1 LYFFCQLLVWYQK
14 HCFGLR
20 RYDKLLKKQNAIIN
34 KKLLVFYL
42 LLRGWAIAEIKKTYS
57 QKKSKL
63 LIIFFVSLRKNSTC
77 FMSGSYKKY
86 QTFRKE
92 FPVFTYESFSVVR
105 SEKKITLEFLF
116 VVNNQMKFRPTLT
129 LPERSFYSVD
139 VLSNEQINILAFH
152 IGMIELVSYWKATC
166 SPTVV
171 IKPFAL
177 SNEQIDWWKKLYFQ
191 GLGEFF
197 YVNEIATNVS
207 DFMTIETVSDVV
219 LEKQQFNLD
228 GDSRLRGND
237 RTGKTIVPI
246 GGGKDSVVTLE
257 LLRKS
262 MVEIRPMIINPRG
275 ATLNCAKIAGF
286 ERDDIIEVNRTICPQ
301 LLELNAQG
309 FLNGHTP
316 FSAMLA
322 FVSLLTSAITGMKHI
337 ALSNESSANEATVLG
352 TDVNHQY
359 SKSLEFENDFRDYV
373 KKFISDDFDYYSFLR
388 PYNELK
394 IAEYFSGFPQYHSVF
409 RSCNVGSKDDIWCCK
424 CAKCLFAYII
434 LSPFIAPEKMI
445 EIFGTDL
452 LNNNVETLH
461 ATSLQYEFNQLIGI
475 EKTKPFECVGTIDE
489 VNTALSLCIQRF
501 PNYTPTLIE
510 YYKTLS

>member
-1 LYFFCQLLVWYQK
+1 
-14 HCFGLR
+14 
-20 RYDKLLKKQNAIIN
+20 
-34 KKLLVFYL
+34 
-42 LLRGWAIAEIKKTYS
+42 
-57 QKKSKL
+57 
-63 LIIFFVSLRKNSTC
+63 
-77 FMSGSYKKY
+77 MSGNYKKY
-86 QTFRKE
+86 QTFRTE

-116 VVNNQMKFRPTLT
+116 VVNEQVKFRPKLSI
-129 LPERSFYSVD
+129 PERSFYSID
-139 VLSNEQINILAFH
+139 ALSDEQINILAFH

-177 SNEQIDWWKKLYFQ
+177 SSEQIDWWKKLYFQ

-197 YVNEIATNVS
+197 YVNEIATNVA
-207 DFMTIETVSDVV
+207 DFMTIEAVADVV
-219 LEKQQFNLD
+219 LSKQQFNLD
-228 GDSRLRGND
+228 E
-237 RTGKTIVPI
+237 KTIVPI

-286 ERDDIIEVNRTICPQ
+286 ERDEIIEVNRTICPQ
-301 LLELNAQG
+301 LLEVNALG

-352 TDVNHQY
+352 TNVNHQY
-359 SKSLEFENDFRDYV
+359 SKSLEFETDFRDYV

-388 PYNELK
+388 SYDELK
-394 IAEYFSGFPQYHSVF
+394 IAEYFSGFPQYHRVF
-409 RSCNVGSKDDIWCCK
+409 RSCNVGSKKDTWCCS
-424 CAKCLFAYII
+424 CAKCLFVYII
-434 LSPFIAPEKMI
+434 LSPFINPKELI
-445 EIFGTDL
+445 HIFGEDL
-452 LNNNVETLH
+452 LDDKN
-461 ATSLQYEFNQLIGI
+461 LQPEFDQLIGVG
-475 EKTKPFECVGTIDE
+475 KTKPFECVGTIDE
-489 VNTALSLCIQRF
+489 VNTALNLCIQRF
-501 PNYTPTLIE
+501 PNYSPTLIE
-510 YYKTLS
+510 YYKTLA

>member
-1 LYFFCQLLVWYQK
+1 M
-14 HCFGLR
+14 H
-20 RYDKLLKKQNAIIN
+20 
-34 KKLLVFYL
+34 
-42 LLRGWAIAEIKKTYS
+42 
-57 QKKSKL
+57 
-63 LIIFFVSLRKNSTC
+63 
-77 FMSGSYKKY
+77 FMSGNYKKY
-86 QTFRKE
+86 QTLRTE
-92 FPVFTYESFSVVR
+92 FPIFTYEDFSVVR
-105 SEKKITLEFLF
+105 SEKTITLEFLF
-116 VVNNQMKFRPTLT
+116 VVNEHLKFRPTLSI
-129 LPERSFYSVD
+129 PERSFYIID
-139 VLSNEQINILAFH
+139 ALSDEQLNILAFH

-177 SNEQIDWWKKLYFQ
+177 SKEQIDWWKKLYFQ

-197 YVNEIATNVS
+197 YVNEIATNMA
-207 DFMTIETVSDVV
+207 DFMRIEAVSDVV
-219 LEKQQFNLD
+219 LSKQQFNLD
-228 GDSRLRGND
+228 E
-237 RTGKTIVPI
+237 KTIVPI

-275 ATLNCAKIAGF
+275 ATLNCAKITGF
-286 ERDDIIEVNRTICPQ
+286 ERDEIIEVNRTICPQ
-301 LLELNAQG
+301 LLEVNALG

-373 KKFISDDFDYYSFLR
+373 KKNISDDFDYYSFLR

-409 RSCNVGSKDDIWCCK
+409 RSCNVGSKDDIWCCN

-434 LSPFIAPEKMI
+434 LSPFIEPEKMV
-445 EIFGTDL
+445 EIFGKNLFD
-452 LNNNVETLH
+452 NKTLAH
-461 ATSLQYEFNQLIGI
+461 DFNQLIGI

-489 VNTALSLCIQRF
+489 VNTALNLCIQRF

-510 YYKTLS
+510 YYKTLA

>member
-1 LYFFCQLLVWYQK
+1 
-14 HCFGLR
+14 LR
-20 RYDKLLKKQNAIIN
+20 KQNAIIN

-57 QKKSKL
+57 QKKCKL
-63 LIIFFVSLRKNSTC
+63 LIIFFVSLQKKSTH
-77 FMSGSYKKY
+77 FMSGNYKKY
-86 QTFRKE
+86 QTFRTE

-116 VVNNQMKFRPTLT
+116 VVNEQVKFRPKLSI
-129 LPERSFYSVD
+129 PERSFYSID
-139 VLSNEQINILAFH
+139 ALSDEQINILAFH

-177 SNEQIDWWKKLYFQ
+177 SSEQIDWWKKLYFQ

-197 YVNEIATNVS
+197 YVNEIATNVA
-207 DFMTIETVSDVV
+207 DFMTIEAVADVV
-219 LEKQQFNLD
+219 LSKQQFNLD
-228 GDSRLRGND
+228 E
-237 RTGKTIVPI
+237 KTIVPI

-286 ERDDIIEVNRTICPQ
+286 ERDEIIEVNRTICPQ
-301 LLELNAQG
+301 LLEVNALG

-352 TDVNHQY
+352 TNVNHQY
-359 SKSLEFENDFRDYV
+359 SKSLEFETDFRDYV

-388 PYNELK
+388 SYDELK
-394 IAEYFSGFPQYHSVF
+394 IAEYFSGFPQYHRVF
-409 RSCNVGSKDDIWCCK
+409 RSCNVGSKKDTWCCS
-424 CAKCLFAYII
+424 CAKCLFVYII
-434 LSPFIAPEKMI
+434 LSPFINPKELI
-445 EIFGTDL
+445 HIFGEDL
-452 LNNNVETLH
+452 LDDKN
-461 ATSLQYEFNQLIGI
+461 LQPEFDQLIGVG
-475 EKTKPFECVGTIDE
+475 KTKPFECVGTIDE
-489 VNTALSLCIQRF
+489 VNTALNLCIQRF
-501 PNYTPTLIE
+501 PNYSPTLIE
-510 YYKTLS
+510 YYKTLA

>member
-1 LYFFCQLLVWYQK
+1 M
-14 HCFGLR
+14 H
-20 RYDKLLKKQNAIIN
+20 
-34 KKLLVFYL
+34 
-42 LLRGWAIAEIKKTYS
+42 
-57 QKKSKL
+57 
-63 LIIFFVSLRKNSTC
+63 
-77 FMSGSYKKY
+77 FMSGNYKKY
-86 QTFRKE
+86 QTLRTE
-92 FPVFTYESFSVVR
+92 FPIFTYEDFSVVR
-105 SEKKITLEFLF
+105 SEKTITLEFLF
-116 VVNNQMKFRPTLT
+116 VVNEHLKFRPTLSI
-129 LPERSFYSVD
+129 PERSFYIID
-139 VLSNEQINILAFH
+139 ALSDEQLNILAFH

-177 SNEQIDWWKKLYFQ
+177 SKEQIDWWKKLYFQ

-197 YVNEIATNVS
+197 YVNEIATNVA
-207 DFMTIETVSDVV
+207 DFMTIETTSDVV
-219 LEKQQFNLD
+219 LKKQSFNLE
-228 GDSRLRGND
+228 GDSRLRGNDADSSRLREND

-286 ERDDIIEVNRTICPQ
+286 ERDEIIEVKRTICPQ
-301 LLELNAQG
+301 LLDLNAKG

-373 KKFISDDFDYYSFLR
+373 KEFISDDFDYYSFLR

-394 IAEYFSGFPQYHSVF
+394 IAEYFAGFPQYHSVF
-409 RSCNVGSKDDIWCCK
+409 RSCNVGSKDDIWCCN

-434 LSPFIAPEKMI
+434 LSPFIEPEKMV
-445 EIFGTDL
+445 EIFNENL
-452 LNNNVETLH
+452 FNKF
-461 ATSLQYEFNQLIGI
+461 SLKYEFNQLIGI

-489 VNTALSLCIQRF
+489 VNTALNLCIQRF
-501 PNYTPTLIE
+501 SSYTPTLIE
-510 YYKTLS
+510 YYKTLPNFSSQS